1 MTLREAF
8 QERILLLDGGMGSL
22 LMKGNNDQL
31 SLTQPDRILDIHRR
45 YVAAGADVLTTN
57 TFSSQR
63 VSQHEYHLE
72 DQVVA
77 MNRAAVRLARQ
88 AAAEAKDRQIFVLG
102 DVGPTSKML
111 SMSDDVNDPA
121 ARAITFDELEV
132 AYFEQIQVL
141 VEEGVDGI
149 LIETIFDTLNAKA
162 AISACLKAGAPEILL
177 SMTVSDAS
185 GRTLSGQTVE
195 AFVTSV
201 LHANPLSVGLNCGL
215 GAEGL
220 LPYLRQMSA
229 CAPCFVSCHPNAGL
243 PNQFGGYDDTPEEM
257 ARQVQTFL
265 DERLV
270 NMIGG
275 CCGTTPEHIAAFR
288 RLLDAQP
295 EARRQ
300 PSPLDSSIRLA
311 GLEPLVASP
320 RTFVKVGERCNVAG
334 SRKFLKL
341 INEKKYDE
349 ALDIARKQVED
360 GAMVI
365 DVNMDDG
372 LLDAQHEVQTFLNL
386 LASDPSIS
394 RVPIMVDSSR
404 FEVIEAGLKCCQ
416 GKCVVNS
423 ISLKM
428 GEEEFLERARIVKR
442 LGAAV
447 IAMCFDEEG
456 QATDY
461 ERRVRVCQRMYDL
474 LTQQAGF
481 APQDIIFDPNVLTVA
496 TGMAEHA
503 AYAQDFIRATRWV
516 TDNLPATRVSGG
528 LSNLS
533 FAFRGNNYLRESMHS
548 VFLHHAIANGMGMAI
563 MNPAT
568 EVAYKSIPLELRM
581 AITEVILNTDSEASE
596 ELIELAQRMSE
607 AQAKAKEEG
616 RKYDPKAIFA
626 PAANQGEQ
634 LPVGGGESSSNVSSS
649 VAESTPEYR
658 LQEALRKGVTNTL
671 EADLK
676 ELIDRGDSPLDIISG
691 PLMAG
696 MNEVGR
702 LFGEGKMFLPQ
713 VVKTARTMKKAVEIL
728 DPYIKNAQSASAD
741 LQKDVAVL
749 QNPSADLQKD
759 AAVLQNPSADLQKD
773 AAVLQNPSADL
784 QKDAAVLQNPSAD
797 LQTNAEAFQRPSAAQ
812 QNTASRG
819 RIVIATVKGDVHDI
833 GKNIV
838 AVIMACNGF
847 EVIDLGVMVP
857 ADTIVQTAI
866 ERQADIISLSGLI
879 TPSLEEMCTVA
890 RTMEEAGL
898 QIPLMV
904 GGATTSPIH
913 TAVRI
918 APCYSGPVF
927 HVRDAAMNPGLA
939 MRLLDPVQHDEVV
952 SANSA
957 EQERIR
963 QQQTQREQLR
973 EAQQQTSRAL
983 GESSPLERRLLVDWT
998 KVPSVQPP
1006 FIGSKVLP
1014 SIPVA
1019 TLVPFIDWLY
1029 FYWPWRVKEGS
1040 EEGKKLLAD
1049 AQTLL
1054 SELSQDEAYAVQVAQ
1069 AFYPAQG
1076 LEDRIRIT
1084 LRHNEH
1090 EPDCPCCN
1098 QSLDIL
1104 TPRQQ
1109 KQSGTCLS
1117 LCDYV
1122 HDYVGAFACTIS
1134 HKFVD
1139 RLEQLKAAHGGSDY
1153 DVLLLQT
1160 IGDRLAE
1167 AAAEYLS
1174 RQLKEEAGW
1183 GGIRPAVGYPS
1194 LPDQKSIFLFERLVE
1209 MKAIGIR
1216 LTENGAMYPQ
1226 ASVCGLYIAY
1236 DQAEYFEV
1244 K

>member
-8 QERILLLDGGMGSL
+8 ADRILLLDGAMGSL

-31 SLTQPDRILDIHRR
+31 SLTQPEKILDIHRR

-63 VSQHEYHLE
+63 ISQHEYHLE

-88 AAAEAKDRQIFVLG
+88 AAAEADREVFVLG

-121 ARAITFDELEV
+121 ARAITFDELEA
-132 AYFEQIQVL
+132 AYLEQIQTL
-141 VEEGVDGI
+141 VDEGVDGI

-162 AISACLKAGAPEILL
+162 AISACIKAGAPEILL

-201 LHANPLSVGLNCGL
+201 LHARPLCVGLNCGL
-215 GAEGL
+215 GADGM
-220 LPYLRQMSA
+220 LPYLRQMAA
-229 CAPCFVSCHPNAGL
+229 CAPCYVSCHPNAGL
-243 PNQFGGYDDTPEEM
+243 PNQFGGYDDTPAQMVEQM
-257 ARQVQTFL
+257 QAYV

-270 NMIGG
+270 NMVGG

-288 RLLDAQP
+288 QLLDAHP
-295 EARRQ
+295 AARREPQ
-300 PSPLDSSIRLA
+300 PVDSSLHLA
-311 GLEPLVASP
+311 GLEPLVASAK
-320 RTFVKVGERCNVAG
+320 TFIKVGERCNVAG

-341 INEKKYDE
+341 INEKKCDE

-372 LLDAQHEVQTFLNL
+372 LLDAQQEMQTFLNL
-386 LASDPSIS
+386 LASDPAIS

-416 GKCVVNS
+416 GKGVVNS

-428 GEEEFLERARIVKR
+428 GEEEFLERAQIVKR

-461 ERRVRVCQRMYDL
+461 ERRIKVCQRMYDL

-516 TDNLPATRVSGG
+516 TDHLPATRVSGG

-581 AITEVILNTDSEASE
+581 AITEVLLNTDPDASE

-616 RKYDPKAIFA
+616 RKYDPKAIFCPANTQTSAA
-626 PAANQGEQ
+626 PTASTSDGLASTDSA
-634 LPVGGGESSSNVSSS
+634 VI
-649 VAESTPEYR
+649 STPESR
-658 LQEALRKGVTNTL
+658 LQEALRKGVTTTL
-671 EADLK
+671 DADLK
-676 ELIDRGDSPLDIISG
+676 ALIDRGDAPLEIISG

-713 VVKTARTMKKAVEIL
+713 VVKTARTMKRAVEIL
-728 DPYIKNAQSASAD
+728 DPYIKNAQNVSAD
-741 LQKDVAVL
+741 VQT
-749 QNPSADLQKD
+749 PSAQ
-759 AAVLQNPSADLQKD
+759 
-773 AAVLQNPSADL
+773 
-784 QKDAAVLQNPSAD
+784 
-797 LQTNAEAFQRPSAAQ
+797 Q
-812 QNTASRG
+812 QNTSARG
-819 RIVIATVKGDVHDI
+819 RVVIATVKGDVHDI

-857 ADTIVQTAI
+857 AETIVQTAV
-866 ERQADIISLSGLI
+866 ERHADIVSLSGLI

-890 RTMEEAGL
+890 RAMEEAGL

-939 MRLLDPVQHDEVV
+939 MRLLDPAQHDEVV
-952 SANSA
+952 AANRA

-963 QQQTQREQLR
+963 QQQQQREQLR
-973 EAQQQTSRAL
+973 EVQQQTSRAL
-983 GESSPLERRLLVDWT
+983 GESSPLERRLVIDWS
-998 KVPSVQPP
+998 KVPQLQPP
-1006 FIGSKVLP
+1006 FVGSRLLP
-1014 SIPVA
+1014 AIPIA
-1019 TLVPFIDWLY
+1019 DLIPYIDWLY
-1029 FYWPWRVKEGS
+1029 FYWPWRVKEDS
-1040 EEGKKLLAD
+1040 DEGKKLYAD
-1049 AQTLL
+1049 AQLL
-1054 SELSQDEAYAVQVAQ
+1054 LHELAEDEAYAVQVAQ
-1069 AFYPAQG
+1069 SFYPAQG
-1076 LEDRIRIT
+1076 LEDRIHIT

-1090 EPDCPCCN
+1090 DPNCPCCN
-1098 QSLDIL
+1098 QTLDL
-1104 TPRQQ
+1104 PTPRQQ

-1122 HDYVGAFACTIS
+1122 HDYVGAFACTVS
-1134 HKFVD
+1134 PRFVE
-1139 RLEQLKAAHGGSDY
+1139 RLEQLKAQQGGSDY

-1160 IGDRLAE
+1160 LGDRLAE

-1174 RQLKEEAGW
+1174 QQLKTETGW
-1183 GGIRPAVGYPS
+1183 CGIRPAVGYPS
-1194 LPDQKSIFLFERLVE
+1194 LPDQKSIFLLERLVD

-1226 ASVCGLYIAY
+1226 ASVCGLYIGY
-1236 DQAEYFEV
+1236 PEAEYFDV